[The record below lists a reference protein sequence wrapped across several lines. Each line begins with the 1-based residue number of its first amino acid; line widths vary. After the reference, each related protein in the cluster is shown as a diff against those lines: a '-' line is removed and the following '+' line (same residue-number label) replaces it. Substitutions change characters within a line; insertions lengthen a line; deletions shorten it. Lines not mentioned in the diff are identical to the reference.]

1 MSYTKVMSMDQIWS
15 TSSRVAV
22 PLISTCGRN
31 VVAAFVVA
39 EIDAVDGSPDHQ
51 ASAS

>member
-1 MSYTKVMSMDQIWS
+1 MSMDRIWS

-22 PLISTCGRN
+22 PLISMCGGN
-31 VVAAFVVA
+31 TVAVFVVA